1 MTPTATAAKHKKLA
15 TLLLALIASAGLI
28 ASSCS
33 TTNQDETT
41 PPPQPTTQNTK
52 TTTTPNTATPSSE
65 TNPNVNEGTGGVSD
79 RSPNGPQPAAEGG
92 NTEEDTEEVSDRS
105 PNGPQP
111 AAEGGNT
118 EEDTEEVSDRSPNG
132 PQPAAEGGNTE
143 EDTEEVS
150 DRSPNGPQPVVG
162 GDEGLESEPETV
174 RILHECDVDLFEC
187 TRFADTDSFDQKLPC
202 SQQLT
207 VSDEVVRQQAEAMTQ
222 EIASGVRGITQKQ
235 AEALAMGLA
244 VCEAEFSEI
253 THLARQGNVGIQFIK
268 LVMGFMSG
276 NYRDFIAAYYRL
288 PCMVAPYEFS
298 IQIMTP
304 SRLRR
309 LISAVR
315 EAALFLYKPTNQ
327 QITNINQEL
336 ALPEVTTNLLTEIS
350 GYYNDLYLHR
360 GDNVPYIPAPY
371 GTDPTRYNQVPCGNF
386 LRVFPD
392 LYHIE
397 DSVLDDSISG
407 IVGWD
412 FLRKSP
418 GPYY

>member
-1 MTPTATAAKHKKLA
+1 
-15 TLLLALIASAGLI
+15 LLALIVSAGLV

-33 TTNQDETT
+33 STDEDETT
-41 PPPQPTTQNTK
+41 PPTQSTAENAE
-52 TTTTPNTATPSSE
+52 TATASSTAAPSRDAGSDIGEGSSGGTGSSLGGSSGEPRPVVDGEEKVNSDDGLDGTE
-65 TNPNVNEGTGGVSD
+65 TNKVDGGSVRSPSGSQPVPEGTSGDEGLGG
-79 RSPNGPQPAAEGG
+79 SPNGPQPAAEGD
-92 NTEEDTEEVSDRS
+92 NTEEDTEEVSSRS
-105 PNGPQP
+105 PN
-111 AAEGGNT
+111 
-118 EEDTEEVSDRSPNG
+118 R
-132 PQPAAEGGNTE
+132 
-143 EDTEEVS
+143 
-150 DRSPNGPQPVVG
+150 PQPVVG

-174 RILHECDVDLFEC
+174 RILHECDVDLFNCEI
-187 TRFADTDSFDQKLPC
+187 FADTDSFDQKLPC

-207 VSDEVVRQQAEAMTQ
+207 VSNEVAHQRAEAMTQ
-222 EIASGVRGITQKQ
+222 EIATGVRGITQKQ

-276 NYRDFIAAYYRL
+276 NYRDFITAYYRL

-298 IQIMTP
+298 IQMTTP

-336 ALPEVTTNLLTEIS
+336 ALPEVTTNFLTEIS
-350 GYYNDLYLHR
+350 GHYNDLYMHSR
-360 GDNVPYIPAPY
+360 DGTYEPY
-371 GTDPTRYNQVPCGNF
+371 GTEPMRANQVPCGNF

-392 LYHIE
+392 LYHIQ